1 MNDCY
6 FYGNFEL
13 KRILIMPSFPFNLK
27 HEMINL
33 DHSDQKFGSFSS
45 KYWSDQDNI
54 DKNGNTIISFSL
66 VQG

>member
-1 MNDCY
+1 MTAI
-6 FYGNFEL
+6 FMEILSL
-13 KRILIMPSFPFNLK
+13 KNLDNVSFPFNLK

-54 DKNGNTIISFSL
+54 D
-66 VQG
+66 